1 VKGIPK
7 MKLTSKMIEK
17 MIIQEYNELIATAQ
31 NPDEV
36 RNGVETHAFASHME
50 AIQSSLKQIEE
61 VIRKNEGLNRETLV
75 YFKTKAI
82 EDIYSGIRFLEG
94 AIDSRLNEVP

>member
-1 VKGIPK
+1 

-31 NPDEV
+31 NPDELQ
-36 RNGVETHAFASHME
+36 NGVETHAFASHME
-50 AIQSSLKQIEE
+50 AIQSNLKQIEK
-61 VIRKNEGLNRETLV
+61 VIRENEGLDRKTLV

-82 EDIYSGIRFLEG
+82 EDIYSGISFLEA
-94 AIDSRLNEVP
+94 AIDCRLDEVP